1 METSNMNLASIITID
16 RVQQRQ
22 DLHSKKRVLEEISH
36 LLASGAGA
44 LPESEI
50 LASLVGRE
58 KLGSTGLGQGVAIP
72 HGRMRGIE
80 SSIGAFIRLDAAV
93 DYESNDGQ
101 KVDLVFGLLVPQ
113 NCNEEHLKI
122 LAGLAEMFLD
132 EGLCERVR
140 SSKDPQTLHKLLTQ
154 YTSAAAA

>member
-1 METSNMNLASIITID
+1 MNLASIITID
-16 RVQQRQ
+16 RVQLRQ

-36 LLASGAGA
+36 LLASGTGA

-80 SSIGAFIRLDAAV
+80 SSVGAFIRLDSAV

-113 NCNEEHLKI
+113 DCNEEHLKI

-132 EGLCERVR
+132 EAFVTRVR

-154 YTSAAAA
+154 YAPAAAA